1 MDTLQRSSGMLSA
14 LSLTGLVMS
23 DVYFYRRL
31 NGMQNEID
39 QVTDSISNFSKTD
52 QAVAIMNNNIRE
64 LGGAVGEMQKEL
76 KELREFKAQHEES
89 LEEIHELKNYIV
101 DIIEELEKNG
111 IDVELSSM
119 KPKKL
124 SQMTQKKK
132 SRVVH
137 KPEPKD
143 EDEEEDAVSF
153 VQRLRSKRS

>member
-14 LSLTGLVMS
+14 LSLAGLVMS

-52 QAVAIMNNNIRE
+52 QNVSILDGNIRG
-64 LGGAVGEMQKEL
+64 LVGLVNDMQKEL
-76 KELREFKAQHEES
+76 KELKSSYEDE
-89 LEEIHELKNYIV
+89 LENSQELRSCIA

-111 IDVELSSM
+111 IDIELSSM

-124 SQMTQKKK
+124 SQMSQKKK
-132 SRVVH
+132 SRPAP
-137 KPEPKD
+137 KSEPK
-143 EDEEEDAVSF
+143 EEEEEDAVSF
-153 VQRLRSKRS
+153 VQRLRSRRN